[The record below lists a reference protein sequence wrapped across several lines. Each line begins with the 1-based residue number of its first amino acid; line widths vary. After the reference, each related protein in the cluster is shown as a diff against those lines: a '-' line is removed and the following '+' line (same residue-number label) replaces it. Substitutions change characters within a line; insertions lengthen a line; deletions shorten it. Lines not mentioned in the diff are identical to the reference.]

1 MATRNA
7 ATYKDIQRI
16 TGLSLATISKFY
28 NGGNVLTDN
37 RELIEAA
44 AASLSY
50 RVNANASSLRRGTS
64 GTVGVLLPSLQNAF
78 HLPVIVGVEKY
89 LREQGI
95 SVLVSSNEGESSK
108 GASNALDLLLGRQ
121 VDGIIAVP
129 AASDVDSLARAV
141 DSGVPVVTI
150 DWWEEGLRAD
160 SVSLDNLGAGRV
172 VGQYIVDHGHHH
184 IGIVAGDQSI
194 STMRERRDGFIAALA
209 HSGRSIADDLIL
221 TGPLTVD
228 SAYSNTMR
236 LLASQSR
243 PTALF
248 AANYDLTVGALIAIN
263 ESGLRLG
270 KDISMV
276 GFDSVEL
283 ARVTRPNL
291 TVLAQPIDAIAEVAA
306 RTMSA
311 RIEENEQSRSPF
323 AKSRIPGTLVVG
335 ASVASLHE

>member
-28 NGGNVLTDN
+28 NGGNVLAAN
-37 RELIEAA
+37 RGLIEAA
-44 AASLSY
+44 AESLSY

-64 GTVGVLLPSLQNAF
+64 GTVGVLLPTLLNAF
-78 HLPVIVGVEKY
+78 HLLVIVGVEKH

-95 SVLVSSNEGESSK
+95 SVLVSSNEGESAR
-108 GASNALDLLLGRQ
+108 GASNALDVLLGRQ

-129 AASDVDSLARAV
+129 AASDLDALARAAE
-141 DSGVPVVTI
+141 SGIPVVTI
-150 DWWEEGLRAD
+150 DWWEEGLHAD
-160 SVSLDNLGAGRV
+160 SVSLDNVDAGWV
-172 VGQYIVDHGHHH
+172 VGQHIVDHGHQQ
-184 IGIVAGDQSI
+184 IGILAGDQSI
-194 STMRERRDGFIAALA
+194 STMRERRDGFIRALT
-209 HSGRSIADDLIL
+209 HNGRTITDDLIM

-228 SAYSNTMR
+228 SGYSNTMQ
-236 LLASQSR
+236 LLASHSR
-243 PTALF
+243 PTVLF

-270 KDISMV
+270 ADISMV

-283 ARVTRPNL
+283 SRVTRPNL
-291 TVLAQPIDAIAEVAA
+291 TILAQPIDAIAEVAA
-306 RTMSA
+306 RTMKT
-311 RIEENEQSRSPF
+311 RIEENGQPSSFTKE
-323 AKSRIPGTLVVG
+323 RIPGTLIVG

>member
-7 ATYKDIQRI
+7 ATYKDIQRV

-28 NGGNVLTDN
+28 NGGNVLAAN
-37 RELIEAA
+37 RDLIEGAA
-44 AASLSY
+44 ESLSY
-50 RVNANASSLRRGTS
+50 RVNANASNLRRGMS
-64 GTVGVLLPSLQNAF
+64 GTVGVLLPSLLNAF

-89 LREQGI
+89 LRERGI
-95 SVLVSSNEGESSK
+95 SVLVSSNDGVAST
-108 GASNALDLLLGRQ
+108 GASSALDILLGRQ

-129 AASDVDSLARAV
+129 AASDVDALARAV
-141 DSGVPVVTI
+141 DSGIPVVTI

-160 SVSLDNLGAGRV
+160 SVSLDNLAAGRV
-172 VGQYIVDHGHHH
+172 VGQYIVDHGHQDLA
-184 IGIVAGDQSI
+184 ILAGDQSI
-194 STMRERRDGFIAALA
+194 STMRERRDGFITALT
-209 HSGRSIADDLIL
+209 HNGRDITDDHIM

-228 SAYSNTMR
+228 SAYSNTAQ

-270 KDISMV
+270 KDISLV

-283 ARVTRPNL
+283 SRVTRPNL
-291 TVLAQPIDAIAEVAA
+291 TILAQPIDAIAEVAA

-311 RIEENEQSRSPF
+311 RIEENEQPSSF
-323 AKSRIPGTLVVG
+323 TKARIPGTLIVG